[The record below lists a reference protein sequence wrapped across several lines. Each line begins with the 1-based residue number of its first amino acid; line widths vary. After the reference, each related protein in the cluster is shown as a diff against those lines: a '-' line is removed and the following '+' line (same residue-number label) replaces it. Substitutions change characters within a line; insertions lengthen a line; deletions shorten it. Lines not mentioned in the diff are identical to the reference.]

1 MIMATHSQAPGD
13 FEPRW
18 NRTEREH
25 SNRRAS
31 TLCGLATTLAT
42 FPILI
47 MPPAAQAEESSC
59 SLSRAAANWT
69 FTDSGTVIGVG
80 ARAALGKFTLNAAGS
95 LLNGVAT
102 SSLNGAIAEETFYG
116 TYTVKSDCTGTMTG
130 EIFSGDTE
138 LFAVTLSIIFDKKME
153 HLHGLFTSI
162 VTPGGASRPSVIA
175 LDGRRE

>member
-59 SLSRAAANWT
+59 SPAPQQ
-69 FTDSGTVIGVG
+69 
-80 ARAALGKFTLNAAGS
+80 
-95 LLNGVAT
+95 
-102 SSLNGAIAEETFYG
+102 
-116 TYTVKSDCTGTMTG
+116 TGRLPT
-130 EIFSGDTE
+130 
-138 LFAVTLSIIFDKKME
+138 AV
-153 HLHGLFTSI
+153 
-162 VTPGGASRPSVIA
+162 R
-175 LDGRRE
+175 